1 MPYYEA
7 NWNGICQYDGKYA
20 TLSQNTCQYIISDQL
35 ERAVKADQSGSQ
47 IWKERESQFQKQI
60 RQLED
65 SIGSDAKDIQ
75 RLRLDLHQE
84 RMKNKRLALKLE
96 ETESLAQKPK
106 EISDFPKREEP
117 RSPIKEMDLN
127 IKTTETGNR

>member
-1 MPYYEA
+1 M
-7 NWNGICQYDGKYA
+7 
-20 TLSQNTCQYIISDQL
+20 
-35 ERAVKADQSGSQ
+35 
-47 IWKERESQFQKQI
+47 
-60 RQLED
+60 ED

-106 EISDFPKREEP
+106 EDFPKREEP

-127 IKTTETGNR
+127 IKTNDTGNRYVIQAGYLSSLWSPNHKSFLKSKLRNI

>member
-1 MPYYEA
+1 MQSIA
-7 NWNGICQYDGKYA
+7 LGNFSGIMRLGTGCH
-20 TLSQNTCQYIISDQL
+20 IILLFFISEQL

>member
-1 MPYYEA
+1 MSHYSIFSE
-7 NWNGICQYDGKYA
+7 
-20 TLSQNTCQYIISDQL
+20 QL

-106 EISDFPKREEP
+106 EMPDFPKREEP